1 MPPTVMPD
9 RLVAALRCP
18 ICAEELRAQP
28 GALCCPRRHTF
39 DVAKQGY
46 VNLLGRAPGDNAD
59 DADMVLAREEFLGA
73 GHYAPLAGDLA
84 EAAAGVGA
92 GTVLDAGA
100 GTGYY
105 LAAVLDRLPEAV
117 GVAMDLSKYA
127 LRRAA
132 RSHPRA
138 GAVVWD
144 VWRPLPVRDAS
155 ISVVLNVFA
164 PRNGS
169 EFRRVLHPDGA
180 LIVVT
185 PNPDHLAEAV
195 SALDLLSVDERKEER
210 LDRTLSPHFSLDH
223 TSARTVHLGLSR
235 ADLLRV
241 AAMGPAARHRDP
253 GELRRRAEAVPEPLR
268 VTLSCS
274 ISVYRPLENPAAS

>member
-1 MPPTVMPD
+1 MPPTDMPD

-18 ICAEELRAQP
+18 ICADELRHQP
-28 GALCCPRRHTF
+28 GALRCPRRHTF

-59 DADMVLAREEFLGA
+59 DAGMVRAREEFLGA
-73 GHYAPLAGDLA
+73 GHYAPLADDLA
-84 EAAAGVGA
+84 EAAAAHGA
-92 GTVLDAGA
+92 GVVLDAGA

-105 LAAVLDRLPEAV
+105 LAGVLDRMPEAV
-117 GVAMDLSKYA
+117 GGAMDLSKYA

-132 RSHPRA
+132 RAHPRA
-138 GAVVWD
+138 GAVLWD
-144 VWRPLPVRDAS
+144 VWRPLPVRDGA
-155 ISVVLNVFA
+155 ISVLLNVFA
-164 PRNGS
+164 PRNGP
-169 EFRRVLHPDGA
+169 EFHRVLRPDGA
-180 LIVVT
+180 LVVVT

-195 SALDLLSVDERKEER
+195 SALDLLSVDERKDER
-210 LDRTLSPHFSLDH
+210 LDRTLSPHFRLDH
-223 TSARTVHLGLSR
+223 TGTRTVDLRLSR

-253 GELRRRAEAVPEPLR
+253 DELRRRAEAAREPLP

-274 ISVYRPLENPAAS
+274 ISVYRPLAPR